1 MPKNLPSGIIVLM
14 HPKGWMDESGM
25 KTWFDKVWR
34 KRPGGNRINKQRSL
48 LVMDSFEGHKT
59 NTIKNIAFNEN
70 TDLAII
76 PGGLTSIVQ
85 PLDVCLNKPFKD
97 KLREKWNIWM
107 SSGQF
112 SYTKGGNLKK
122 PEYGIICKWIL
133 EVWAEI
139 PKEMIVKSFKK
150 CGISNAM
157 DGSEDDLFGQNEKEE
172 DINEDER
179 EIVDR
184 NSDSADELEDEES
197 E

>member
-1 MPKNLPSGIIVLM
+1 
-14 HPKGWMDESGM
+14 
-25 KTWFDKVWR
+25 
-34 KRPGGNRINKQRSL
+34 
-48 LVMDSFEGHKT
+48 MDSFEGHKT
-59 NTIKNIAFNEN
+59 DTIKNIALNEN

-97 KLREKWNIWM
+97 RLREKWNIWM

-122 PEYGIICKWIL
+122 PEHGIICKWIL
-133 EVWAEI
+133 EAWAEI

-157 DGSEDDLFGQNEKEE
+157 DGSEDDLFGQDEKEE
-172 DINEDER
+172 DIDEDER
-179 EIVDR
+179 EIVDG
-184 NSDSADELEDEES
+184 NSDSADELEGEES